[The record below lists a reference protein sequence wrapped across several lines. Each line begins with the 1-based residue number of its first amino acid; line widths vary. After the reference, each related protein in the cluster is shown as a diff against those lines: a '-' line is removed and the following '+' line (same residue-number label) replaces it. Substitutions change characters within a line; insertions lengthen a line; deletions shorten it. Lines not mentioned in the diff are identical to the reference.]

1 MTSPSVGKG
10 EYYVAGM
17 RKMKELSDGKSSA
30 VCSSHFVRKCTMLV
44 YEFEK
49 KKNPFLIFVKTGRE
63 RKTFSVTNE

>member
-1 MTSPSVGKG
+1 MTSPSAGKR

-17 RKMKELSDGKSSA
+17 RKMEALSDGKSSA

-49 KKNPFLIFVKTGRE
+49 KNPFLIVVKIGRE